1 MLNYLLYGSGIGMI
15 STFIYAILNN
25 SNSYKDNTMEY
36 SKIFCIIMFVS
47 ILILFITS
55 GSSSQSIVLTGGSSV
70 PSKSFNNSP
79 PF

>member
-1 MLNYLLYGSGIGMI
+1 MLNYLLYGFGIGLI
-15 STFIYAILNN
+15 STFIYAIMNN
-25 SNSYKDNTMEY
+25 SNMYKDNTMEY

-55 GSSSQSIVLTGGSSV
+55 GSSNQSIVQSGGTLS
-70 PSKSFNNSP
+70 SKSYNNSP

>member
-1 MLNYLLYGSGIGMI
+1 MFNYLLYGSGIGLV
-15 STFIYAILNN
+15 STFIYALMNN
-25 SNSYKDNTMEY
+25 SDKHKDNTMEY

-55 GSSSQSIVLTGGSSV
+55 GSSSQSIVQSGSTL
-70 PSKSFNNSP
+70 PSKSYNNSP

>member
-25 SNSYKDNTMEY
+25 SDPYKDNTMEY

-55 GSSSQSIVLTGGSSV
+55 GGSSQSIVHTGGSSL
-70 PSKSFNNSP
+70 PPKSFNNSP